1 MLNTI
6 VVSKGIGI
14 GKAYIV
20 EKTDYEISKSLNNSK
35 EEEFEALDKGVS
47 KTKIQLEEIK
57 DKALKNIGK
66 DVSDVF
72 DAHLMFLEDPEYMD
86 KIKNYIIDEK
96 IKAEYAIQKAGEEF
110 ADMMEAIDDE
120 YFKERAQD
128 VRDVSNRVIKN
139 ILGVNVNSVYDIDE
153 DVVLIANELTPS
165 ETAVIDISKVKGF
178 ATEIGGK
185 TSHTAI
191 IANNM
196 GLPAMVNSSK
206 ELKNIKNGDT
216 IIIDCIK
223 NKLIV
228 NPSKEILKKYKSEYK
243 KYEMYI
249 KGLEEYKLKD
259 AITKD
264 GKKIKIE
271 ANIAMI
277 NDVKSA
283 LEYGAESIG
292 LFRTEFIYMNRTTF
306 PTEEEQFLIYKEVL
320 EKMDGKVV
328 TIRTFDVG
336 GDKNLSYY
344 DMPDEMNP
352 AMGYRAIRICLDD
365 IELFKTQLKAILRAS
380 YFGNCRI
387 MFPMISSIDEIRKV
401 KIVLGEIKKEL
412 TDKKIPFDKNIKI
425 GIMVEIPSVA
435 VNADMYADEVDFF
448 SIGTNDLTQYTL
460 AVDRMNGKVSDIYDS
475 LNPGVLKLISYTI
488 KAAIEKNIN
497 VGMCGEMAGDA
508 LVVPYLIGLGI
519 NELSMNNSSMPLVKM
534 VISKLATNELDEL
547 VKKIEKLKTS
557 QEIKQVLKT
566 YLKDMDIKLF

>member
-1 MLNTI
+1 MFNTI

-20 EKTDYEISKSLNNSK
+20 EATNCEISKSLNNCK
-35 EEEFEALDKGVS
+35 EEEFAALEKSVS

-57 DKALKNIGK
+57 EKAFENIGK

-72 DAHLMFLEDPEYMD
+72 DAHLLFLEDPEYMD

-96 IKAEYAIQKAGEEF
+96 IKAEYAVQKSGEEF
-110 ADMMEAIDDE
+110 AAMMEAIDDE

-128 VRDVSNRVIKN
+128 VRDVSNRIIKN
-139 ILGVNVNSVYDIDE
+139 ILGINVNSIYDIDE
-153 DVVLIANELTPS
+153 DVVLIAKELTPS
-165 ETAVIDISKVKGF
+165 ETALIDINKVKGF
-178 ATEIGGK
+178 ITEIGGK

-196 GLPAMVNSSK
+196 GLPAMVDSSK
-206 ELKNIKNGDT
+206 ELKNTKNGDT
-216 IIIDCIK
+216 IILDCIN

-228 NPSKEILKKYKSEYK
+228 NPSEEVLDKYKIEYK
-243 KYEMYI
+243 KYKMYI
-249 KGLEEYKLKD
+249 KGLEKYKLKD

-264 GKKIKIE
+264 GKKIEIE
-271 ANIAMI
+271 ANIATV
-277 NDVKSA
+277 NDVKTA
-283 LEYGAESIG
+283 LEYGVESIG
-292 LFRTEFIYMNRTTF
+292 LFRTEFIYMNRITF
-306 PTEEEQFLIYKEVL
+306 PAEEEQFLIYKQVL
-320 EKMDGKVV
+320 ENMDGKVV

-344 DMPDEMNP
+344 DMPEEMNP
-352 AMGYRAIRICLDD
+352 AMGYRAIRICLND

-387 MFPMISSIDEIRKV
+387 MFPMISSIDELRKV
-401 KIVLGEIKKEL
+401 KNILDEIKKEL
-412 TDKKIPFDKNIKI
+412 TYKKIPFDKNIKI

-460 AVDRMNGKVSDIYDS
+460 AVDRMNGKVSEIYDS
-475 LNPGVLKLISYTI
+475 FNPGVLKLISYTI
-488 KAAIEKNIN
+488 KAAIEKKID
-497 VGMCGEMAGDA
+497 VGMCGEMAGNA
-508 LVVPYLIGLGI
+508 LVTPYLIGLGI
-519 NELSMNNSSMPLVKM
+519 KELSMNTSSMPLVKM
-534 VISKLATNELDEL
+534 VISKLTANKLDEL
-547 VKKIEKLKTS
+547 VKKIEMLKTS
-557 QEIKQVLKT
+557 QEIKRVLKT